1 MKKIIALCLAAFL
14 ATSLRAQSQLATR
27 AVNTSSFPTYNLN
40 QVSPFLNID
49 MTNGAL
55 LVEPLSGGSGGT
67 TANQGTAASVNAGW
81 PVINGEL
88 SPDTTGTF
96 TNGTQTASITTG
108 TIDGYGQALVSIN
121 GTYATASGVFEMSDD
136 GGTTWYP
143 VQASRTDGTG
153 SETGYTGLTNT
164 NRMWVLA
171 VSGADTVRVRSTAV
185 ATGTVN
191 VRISVSS
198 PVPTSGASLTIS
210 GGTGQQAAAT
220 SVPVALANEDV
231 QDLYMIGQAAQTA
244 TINNILPNGTASAN
258 ATDATGY
265 RSASVQVVSTG
276 TGGTFIFEGSDD
288 NVNFVALSFF
298 NQTSPAAFLNS
309 PVTASAA
316 APVYVFPITTR
327 YIRLRIATLI
337 TGGSIQAFSK
347 ISQVSYSP
355 AVGIS
360 NISFT
365 GATSV
370 PAQGGPESPHPLPAG
385 GATLSVI
392 PSAPIS
398 NGLALN
404 LSMDGDQRL
413 ITHENGDPSNEW
425 TATSGITPLATN
437 TSTTLNTAGSAG
449 VRNYVTA
456 IQCWNTS
463 ATVSTTISIL
473 DGATVIWTGFLPAT
487 TAALAVVPVVVRFP
501 TNLRGS
507 TTTAINIQCGTT
519 GASVYYN
526 VQGYRN
532 N

>member
-1 MKKIIALCLAAFL
+1 MKKIIALCLAAFV
-14 ATSLRAQSQLATR
+14 ATGLRAQSQLATR

-231 QDLYMIGQAAQTA
+231 QDGFFQGQATQTA
-244 TINNILPNGTASAN
+244 TINNIIPVVAGAA

-265 RSASVQVVSTG
+265 RSWSFQITPTG
-276 TGGTFIFEGSDD
+276 TVTSGTVTFEGSND
-288 NVNFVALSFF
+288 NVNFVVIMVYDA
-298 NQTSPAAFLNS
+298 QTS
-309 PVTASAA
+309 SAN
-316 APVYVFPITTR
+316 PITSENPLSGSSR
-327 YIRLRIATLI
+327 YFVGPLQFRFVRLRISTAI
-337 TGGSIQAFSK
+337 GGGGSVQAFTRLMQAAYHPPQ
-347 ISQVSYSP
+347 QVVYQQNAGNLNATVSGVVKSTLGTTP
-355 AVGIS
+355 VA
-360 NISFT
+360 NAT
-365 GATSV
+365 GETIPTTSDL
-370 PAQGGPESPHPLPAG
+370 Q
-385 GATLSVI
+385 
-392 PSAPIS
+392 
-398 NGLALN
+398 
-404 LSMDGDQRL
+404 L
-413 ITHENGDPSNEW
+413 ITHENGDPANEW